1 MCDDSKTDIEK
12 IIEECIAYHK
22 NDIDKLAPLLPL
34 ALLLKVNSNLIDR
47 LKEAIE
53 ECVRKSSINN

>member
-1 MCDDSKTDIEK
+1 MDDNSKTETEK

-22 NDIDKLAPLLPL
+22 NDIDTLAPLLPL

-47 LKEAIE
+47 LKAAID
-53 ECVRKSSINN
+53 ECKK

>member
-34 ALLLKVNSNLIDR
+34 ALLLKVNSDIIDR
-47 LKEAIE
+47 LKEAID
-53 ECVRKSSINN
+53 ECKKEFNQ